1 MPKPFIFRH
10 RPAPVEGA
18 IRVIAGSFV
27 LLSLTLAWLFSPW
40 ALLLA
45 AFVGVNLI
53 QSSFTGFCPA
63 ELLLRRVG
71 SPSSSPA
78 GFRPS

>member
-1 MPKPFIFRH
+1 MTKTYTLCH

-18 IRVIAGSFV
+18 IRVVAGSFV
-27 LLSLTLAWLFSPW
+27 LLSLALAWLFSPW

-71 SPSSSPA
+71 VRREATVS
-78 GFRPS
+78 R

>member
-1 MPKPFIFRH
+1 MPRPFLARR

-18 IRVIAGSFV
+18 IRIIAGSLV
-27 LLSLTLAWLFSPW
+27 LLSLALAWLFSPW

-45 AFVGVNLI
+45 LLVGVNLI

-71 SPSSSPA
+71 VGSKA
-78 GFRPS
+78 IERR

>member
-1 MPKPFIFRH
+1 MTKTFQCLH
-10 RPAPVEGA
+10 RPAPMEGA
-18 IRVIAGSFV
+18 IRVIAGGFV
-27 LLSLTLAWLFSPW
+27 LLSLALAWLFSPW

-63 ELLLRRVG
+63 ELLLSRVG
-71 SPSSSPA
+71 VGREA
-78 GFRPS
+78 AARR